1 MDSQRLLR
9 PKSIALIGGNW
20 TDAVAAGSRAIGYAG
35 QLWRVHPTRPSTPKT
50 HYFRSVDE
58 LPAAPDQAFIAVAAP
73 EAVKVAG
80 ALQRRGAGGFVC
92 FASGFSELG
101 TEVGTKLTESLL
113 ANVPDLPFFGPN
125 CYGIVNFFDR
135 CALWPDQVVGASP
148 ARGVALIC
156 QSGTLA
162 LTMMFNDR
170 SVPIGYIFTMGNQT
184 RLAIE
189 DLIELLC
196 EDERVSA
203 FGLYVEGVKDPE
215 RFARAA
221 DLARSRRKPI
231 ALVKAGR
238 TQTAARTAHSH
249 TGSLAGSDNVFDA
262 YCRQA
267 GIARCETL
275 SALCETLKVLHSGGP
290 LGGRRLLA
298 MGASGGDMAM
308 TADVSRDLQLS
319 FPPIAAAPRAK
330 LRDVLGERVTIS
342 NPFDFHTY
350 TWFDPPRQRAVFDTA
365 VSMDVDAVA
374 FVLDCPPEQK
384 ADLSSFS
391 VVIDEYVAAAA
402 AACKAALAVRPRSDD
417 NTGPARVALLA
428 SLPETMPESIRE
440 QCLAAGVVPLQGLRE
455 GLEALN
461 LCGAMGECWR
471 QGSRVTMLR
480 PAAAAAGSKTARNL
494 LEREAKQ
501 ALAAFGV
508 PIPASRQV
516 SVSSAV
522 ATAREIGFPVV
533 MKAAAATLAHKSD
546 VGGVI
551 LNIRNEV
558 AAEAAAA
565 QLGKLGDQVL
575 VESMVSDGIVE
586 ILVGMLVDAQFGL
599 TLVVGSG
606 GVLTELVRDSI
617 TLLPSFTS
625 ESISA
630 GLQRLAANQLLAGY
644 RGKPAGDVPALID
657 AILAITN
664 YATANLAVLS
674 ELDVNPIIVRPAG
687 KGVVAVDALI
697 RLG

>member
-1 MDSQRLLR
+1 MCIRDS
-9 PKSIALIGGNW
+9 NW

-35 QLWRVHPTRPSTPKT
+35 QLWRVHPTRASTSATP
-50 HYFRSVDE
+50 YFRSVDE

-101 TEVGTKLTESLL
+101 TEAGTKLTESLL

-203 FGLYVEGVKDPE
+203 FGLYVEGIKDPE

-221 DLARSRRKPI
+221 DLARSRGKPI

-238 TQTAARTAHSH
+238 TETAARTAHSH

-275 SALCETLKVLHSGGP
+275 GALCETLKVLHSGGP

-308 TADVSRDLQLS
+308 TADVSRDLQLV
-319 FPPIAAAPRAK
+319 FPPIAAAPRAR
-330 LRDVLGERVTIS
+330 LQGILGERVTIS

-384 ADLSSFS
+384 ADLSAFT
-391 VVIDEYVAAAA
+391 VVIDEYVAAAQMA
-402 AACKAALAVRPRSDD
+402 GKAALAAKPKDD
-417 NTGPARVALLA
+417 GAPGPARVALLA
-428 SLPETMPESIRE
+428 SLPETMPASIRE
-440 QCLAAGVVPLQGLRE
+440 QCLDAGVVPLQGLRE

-461 LCGAMGECWR
+461 LCGAMGECWH
-471 QGSRVTMLR
+471 QGSQVTMLR
-480 PAAAAAGSKTARNL
+480 PAATAGSKTARNL

-508 PIPASRQV
+508 PIPASKQV
-516 SVSSAV
+516 SINAAV

-551 LNIRNEV
+551 LNIRNDA

-565 QLGKLGDQVL
+565 QLGQLADQVL
-575 VESMVSDGIVE
+575 VEAMVSDGVVE

-617 TLLPSFTS
+617 TLLPPFTR
-625 ESISA
+625 ESIAS
-630 GLQRLAANQLLAGY
+630 GLQRLAAHKLMAGY

-664 YATANLAVLS
+664 YATANLAILA

-687 KGVVAVDALI
+687 AGVVAVDALI
-697 RLG
+697 RLS